1 MNSDNVIDMSVD
13 IMLIIFDVIASP
25 ILILVRV
32 GRYCFNKLI
41 RDKLIQ
47 LIKWVLNR
55 VFWYEKKR

>member
-41 RDKLIQ
+41 RDKLIR

-55 VFWYEKKR
+55 VFWYDKR